1 MDSDMP
7 QKRHRTAAVTVRFR
21 AESANPCSE
30 LVAEGTRSRELVAIE
45 FDPDGDD
52 ADATVRRLKKKPDL
66 TPTFQSRLCRSGA
79 GSALLPRMRD
89 NNGIPMAGTG
99 HLREYKH
106 PDSDEIPTA
115 RRSMLMAADPP

>member
-52 ADATVRRLKKKPDL
+52 ADATVRRLKKKPAL

-79 GSALLPRMRD
+79 GRALLPRMRD
-89 NNGIPMAGTG
+89 NNGIPMAGNS
-99 HLREYKH
+99 HLGK
-106 PDSDEIPTA
+106 
-115 RRSMLMAADPP
+115 